1 MDTPEVFPP
10 PRSPYIPAAE
20 RQSFDVKLTASCH
33 CGRVKYDLDTDE
45 PLNTKFCHCRDCQI
59 LHGMALAK
67 TSLLSCFL
75 ESSPYMHGTGLLHVT
90 VIDQSTGASFQ
101 HAAIFAKESLA
112 FTKESVPF
120 ISCYS
125 SSTGRTDYALPAK
138 LRCSYCGTL
147 ILDEGR
153 KMILLFPSLIQFETE
168 EARKKFQVR

>member
-10 PRSPYIPAAE
+10 PRPPYLPAAQ
-20 RQSFDVKLTASCH
+20 RQSFNVKLTGSCH

-59 LHGMALAK
+59 IHGMIVQNH
-67 TSLLSCFL
+67 LLSFF
-75 ESSPYMHGTGLLHVT
+75 SSLPRMCMGGRLHVPF
-90 VIDQSTGASFQ
+90 IDKSTGASFQ
-101 HAAIFAKESLA
+101 HAAICAKESLA
-112 FTKESVPF
+112 FTKESIAF

-125 SSTGRTDYALPAK
+125 SSTGRTDYALPTK

-153 KMILLFPSLIQFETE
+153 NMLLLFPSLIKFETE